1 LKFNKLIK
9 NSVRKFARLSSV
21 LSSVLI
27 VGGLL
32 LGGQA
37 ALAAPF
43 SFEYCDTILSGGTF
57 PTGLALGDSVKV
69 TVVLDNT
76 GASNATQ
83 TWTSAHLQ
91 SIKYDF
97 KNGALVTTFTKP
109 FGGGFTNAAGDF
121 VTDATGTLTAVPAD
135 LSDNSGLGTD
145 FTTNGATPTDWYL
158 DATNDKY
165 YDTGGNA
172 AGFAFAPAAGV
183 AGEGNLSA
191 SRWRAGSAV
200 ACPPLGGGGGAVSAP
215 IFSLKDKPAIFS
227 EEVK

>member
-9 NSVRKFARLSSV
+9 NSVRKFTRLSSA
-21 LSSVLI
+21 LI

-43 SFEYCDTILSGGTF
+43 SFEYCDTILSGSGSF
-57 PTGLALGDSVKV
+57 PTGLAFGDSVKV

-76 GASNATQ
+76 GASNASQ

-91 SIKYDF
+91 SITYDF
-97 KNGALVTTFTKP
+97 KNGTLVTTFTTP

-121 VTDATGTLTAVPAD
+121 VTDATGTLTDVPD
-135 LSDNSGLGTD
+135 NLSDSSLGAD
-145 FTTNGATPTDWYL
+145 FTTNGVSPTEWYL
-158 DATNDKY
+158 DSGNDKY
-165 YDTGGNA
+165 YATGGNT

-200 ACPPLGGGGGAVSAP
+200 ACPPLGGGGGTVSAP